1 MRRGVRGCSGC
12 TGRRGVGGGRRVA
25 LWVAVGAVGLTTAPA
40 AAVWIDVDILFD
52 RPVAFVGET
61 VTVTV
66 VASGQIS
73 TPQLNYFSSVN
84 ADFFASDPG
93 IGLASPMENLGWS
106 QPVFGGNGGQA
117 SGASLLGVL
126 GAQLQLF
133 GPVDDSNP
141 FVVGNFEVQ
150 LLEAGVLSYTVPQN
164 TDRRSQMSWYDPSLF
179 SCPVIPCDQIYVSSQ
194 VLTVRAVPTPGG
206 LAVLGLGG
214 LAVRRRR
221 SVGC

>member
-1 MRRGVRGCSGC
+1 
-12 TGRRGVGGGRRVA
+12 

-106 QPVFGGNGGQA
+106 QAGFWRQRGTSEQGEPAGGPGRAA
-117 SGASLLGVL
+117 S
-126 GAQLQLF
+126 
-133 GPVDDSNP
+133 
-141 FVVGNFEVQ
+141 VV
-150 LLEAGVLSYTVPQN
+150 
-164 TDRRSQMSWYDPSLF
+164 W
-179 SCPVIPCDQIYVSSQ
+179 
-194 VLTVRAVPTPGG
+194 PGG
-206 LAVLGLGG
+206 RLKP
-214 LAVRRRR
+214 VR
-221 SVGC
+221 GWDL